1 MSMAHLYR
9 ALRMCAMQRN
19 RGGLASAADPACSS
33 RGFVAPNV
41 LRNGV
46 FMKNIIQNNRLIGA
60 GLVLAVVATAAGAT
74 FLNGRIGAAQA
85 ETVAAAPAALP
96 VSVSVVTPRETVP
109 WDEFSGRLEAVE
121 RVEVRSRVAGA
132 IQEIHFRE
140 GALVKQGD
148 LLILIDPSLYAAE
161 VARAEGQVAAAK
173 ARLVLTKSDFERG
186 QQLTDSRTISQ
197 RDFDGRVNAYSEAE
211 ANLKAAEATLET
223 AKLNLG
229 YTEVRAPVA
238 GKVGK
243 LEITVGNLI
252 AAGPGTP
259 VLTTLVSVN
268 PIYASFNADEQVVTR
283 ALKTLADESTP
294 SEIGRIPVQMGTGTS
309 EGTPYKGRMQLIDN
323 QVDARSGTVR
333 VRAVFDNADGRL
345 MPGQFARLLMGQ
357 PKAEPAL
364 LISERAV
371 GTDQN
376 KKFVMVV
383 DKDSKAEYRE
393 VALGV
398 SIDGMRVVTS
408 GLHPGERIVVKG
420 LQRVRPGAVVAPQE
434 VAMDSVSATQAATEV
449 AQR

>member
-1 MSMAHLYR
+1 
-9 ALRMCAMQRN
+9 
-19 RGGLASAADPACSS
+19 
-33 RGFVAPNV
+33 
-41 LRNGV
+41 
-46 FMKNIIQNNRLIGA
+46 MKNIIKNKHLIGISLLLAALVAA
-60 GLVLAVVATAAGAT
+60 GGAT
-74 FLNGRIGAAQA
+74 FLSGRSGTAQA
-85 ETVAAAPAALP
+85 EAAAAPAPVP
-96 VSVSVVTPRETVP
+96 VSVSVVAPRETVP

-121 RVEVRSRVAGA
+121 RVEIRSRVAGA
-132 IQEIHFRE
+132 IQEIRFRE

-148 LLILIDPSLYAAE
+148 LLILIDPSLYAAD
-161 VARAEGQVAAAK
+161 VARAEGHVAAAK
-173 ARLVLTKSDFERG
+173 ARLILTKSDFERG

-197 RDFDGRVNAYSEAE
+197 RDFDGRINAYREAE
-211 ANLKAAEATLET
+211 ANLKAAEATLQT

-238 GKVGK
+238 GRVGK

-268 PIYASFNADEQVVTR
+268 PIYASFNAAEQVVTR
-283 ALKTLADESTP
+283 ALKTLTDESAAA
-294 SEIGRIPVQMGTGTS
+294 EIGRIPVRMGTGTS
-309 EGTPYKGRMQLIDN
+309 DGTPYKGQMQLIDN

-345 MPGQFARLLMGQ
+345 IPGQFARIAMGQ
-357 PKAEPAL
+357 PKAEPTL

-398 SIDGMRVVTS
+398 SIDGMRVVTG
-408 GLHPGERIVVKG
+408 GLHAGERIVVKG
-420 LQRVRPGAVVAPQE
+420 LQRVRPGAVVAPE
-434 VAMDSVSATQAATEV
+434 VVAMGFPGSATEV

>member
-1 MSMAHLYR
+1 
-9 ALRMCAMQRN
+9 
-19 RGGLASAADPACSS
+19 
-33 RGFVAPNV
+33 
-41 LRNGV
+41 
-46 FMKNIIQNNRLIGA
+46 MKNIIKNKRLVGVSLA
-60 GLVLAVVATAAGAT
+60 VAVLAVAAAAAFLSGRTGTTRAVAA
-74 FLNGRIGAAQA
+74 
-85 ETVAAAPAALP
+85 AAAPAALP
-96 VSVSVVTPRETVP
+96 VSVSVVVPRQTVP
-109 WDEFSGRLEAVE
+109 WNEFSGRLEAVE
-121 RVEVRSRVAGA
+121 RVEIRSRVAGA

-148 LLILIDPSLYAAE
+148 LLIRIDPSLYAAD

-173 ARLVLTKSDFERG
+173 ARLILTQSDYERG

-197 RDFDGRVNAYSEAE
+197 RDFDARINAYREAD
-211 ANLKAAEATLET
+211 ANLKAAEAALQT
-223 AKLNLG
+223 ARLNLG

-238 GKVGK
+238 GRVGK

-268 PIYASFNADEQVVTR
+268 PIYASFNADEQVVTH
-283 ALKTLADESTP
+283 ALRTLADQSTP

-309 EGTPYKGRMQLIDN
+309 DGTPYKGHMQLIDN

-345 MPGQFARLLMGQ
+345 MPGQFARILMGQ

-383 DKDSKAEYRE
+383 GKDNKAEYRE

-398 SIDGMRVVTS
+398 SINGMRVVTS
-408 GLHPGERIVVKG
+408 GLQAGERIVVNG
-420 LQRVRPGAVVAPQE
+420 LQRVRPGALVAPEVVAMGP
-434 VAMDSVSATQAATEV
+434 VSSATEV

>member
-1 MSMAHLYR
+1 MSCR
-9 ALRMCAMQRN
+9 T
-19 RGGLASAADPACSS
+19 
-33 RGFVAPNV
+33 
-41 LRNGV
+41 GV
-46 FMKNIIQNNRLIGA
+46 SMKNIIKNNRLAGT
-60 GLVLAVVATAAGAT
+60 GLVLAALAIAAGAT
-74 FLNGRIGAAQA
+74 FLSGRGGSAQA
-85 ETVAAAPAALP
+85 ETATAAPAALP
-96 VSVSVVTPRETVP
+96 VSVSIVAPRQTVP

-121 RVEVRSRVAGA
+121 RVEIRSRVAGA
-132 IQEIHFRE
+132 IQEIHFTE

-148 LLILIDPSLYAAE
+148 LLILIDPSLYAAD
-161 VARAEGQVAAAK
+161 VARAEGQVAAAE

-186 QQLTDSRTISQ
+186 QQLSDSRTISQ

-211 ANLKAAEATLET
+211 ANLKAAEAALQT
-223 AKLNLG
+223 ARLNLG

-238 GKVGK
+238 GRVGK
-243 LEITVGNLI
+243 IEITVGNLI

-309 EGTPYKGRMQLIDN
+309 EGTPYKGQMQLIDN

-383 DKDSKAEYRE
+383 NKENKAEYRE

-420 LQRVRPGAVVAPQE
+420 LQRVRPGAVVAPQD
-434 VAMDSVSATQAATEV
+434 VAMDSVSATQTATEV